1 MELPIFTSNLRSSAS
16 WKELL
21 DQAQE
26 QWRQASASADRREQL
41 LTRARLLQLLHTFR
55 RAGRTIDEREAALL
69 ALQPDE
75 LLNQSEAARF
85 VRATRLVTASA
96 AEAENRLTR
105 KLLADLYRTLAATE
119 RDTDAIRTTET
130 LALNPAHSPVPA
142 VLLSKM
148 IDNALD
154 WFTTDSFNE
163 LHIGEQAALVYLRL
177 LDLQL
182 FPTHHETIALL
193 AASFFTERAGLPP
206 LIIFSDELTTTSY
219 PAIVESAFRMLTQPL
234 VELLAAN
241 LIRTTEAALQ

>member
-1 MELPIFTSNLRSSAS
+1 MELPIFASNLRSSAS

-21 DQAQE
+21 DQARE
-26 QWRQASASADRREQL
+26 QWAEASASADRREQL
-41 LTRARLLQLLHTFR
+41 LARARLLQLLHTFR

-75 LLNQSEAARF
+75 LLNQSEPARFIRAARLM
-85 VRATRLVTASA
+85 TTSA
-96 AEAENRLTR
+96 AEAENNLTR
-105 KLLADLYRTLAATE
+105 RMLADIYCALTGTE
-119 RDTDAIRTTET
+119 RDAEVIRTTET
-130 LALNPAHSPVPA
+130 LALSPAHSPVPA

-177 LDLQL
+177 LDLQP

-206 LIIFSDELTTTSY
+206 LIIFADELTAASY
-219 PAIVESAFRMLTQPL
+219 PAVIESAFRMLTQPL

-241 LIRTTEAALQ
+241 QIRTIEVALQ